1 GNDAQRGCE
10 LALFQPKKSGN
21 MDCTFCLDCIHAC
34 PHQHVGIIATS
45 PVSQLAV
52 DHYRSAL
59 GRLSQRTD
67 VAALVLLLVFGAFVN
82 AAGMVGPVAEME
94 RTLQQRLALESML
107 PVTSALFV
115 LALLVVPLLLTALCG
130 VVGHSLSG
138 GGVRWRELIRRV

>member
-1 GNDAQRGCE
+1 
-10 LALFQPKKSGN
+10 
-21 MDCTFCLDCIHAC
+21 
-34 PHQHVGIIATS
+34 PHQNVGIIATT
-45 PVSQLAV
+45 PGSQLY
-52 DHYRSAL
+52 HRYLSAF

-82 AAGMVGPVAEME
+82 AAGMIGPVAEME

-138 GGVRWRELIRRV
+138 GAVRWRELISSFAVTLIPLGFSMWVAHLV